1 MPNSD
6 PTRKYYFKFMRYF
19 PDAYD
24 PNMTS
29 VFRHM
34 KRFWAT
40 ESILDQKKCQK
51 THVEERKTLPELVPR
66 GISKKMVDLTCTT
79 DGHVCIISINCNKTA
94 EFSST

>member
-1 MPNSD
+1 M
-6 PTRKYYFKFMRYF
+6 K
-19 PDAYD
+19 
-24 PNMTS
+24 S

-40 ESILDQKKCQK
+40 ESILGQKKCQK

-66 GISKKMVDLTCTT
+66 GISKKMVDLTFTT
-79 DGHVCIISINCNKTA
+79 DGHVCIININCNKTA